1 MSDSEKIVAVIFQ
14 TGMISGMRLIRKLK
28 YEPTLETMR
37 SLIKKKLICSSTILI
52 DDEDMKNAYYAPLSR
67 AVEAMKD
74 YV

>member
-1 MSDSEKIVAVIFQ
+1 
-14 TGMISGMRLIRKLK
+14 
-28 YEPTLETMR
+28 MR

-52 DDEDMKNAYYAPLSR
+52 DDEDMKNAYYVPLSR